1 MSATVQIDACVLC
14 GRTIEREIPAALTG
28 SWRAHAAT
36 MPLVCSPCADR
47 RDAEEAER
55 ERRRAEDAL
64 RRDAARRLRRCGL
77 PERLQRSAALGEHD
91 RAEHHRA
98 ARRWGAGELRG
109 LVLSGPVGSGK
120 TWTAAAALRELVQ
133 RRAVLWTSAPLL
145 FAQLGAPRGGER
157 HEAALELLTA
167 RTALVLDDLDKARPT
182 DYGAEQLFLAV
193 DTRVEHRKPLL
204 VTTNLTLGEL
214 ATRYPQPYG
223 EAIASRLAGY
233 CEHVELRGPD
243 RRMAG
248 LEDDL

>member
-1 MSATVQIDACVLC
+1 MTATAQLDACVRC
-14 GRTIEREIPAALTG
+14 GRAVAREIPAGLTG
-28 SWRAHAAT
+28 TWRAHAAAI
-36 MPLVCSPCADR
+36 PLVCVACANR
-47 RDAEEAER
+47 RDAEDAAL
-55 ERRRAEDAL
+55 ERRRAEEAI

-77 PERLQRSAALGEHD
+77 PKRLRHVTLSAAD
-91 RAEHHRA
+91 RELHHCA

-109 LVLSGPVGSGK
+109 LVLSGPVGTGK
-120 TWTAAAALRELVQ
+120 TWTAAAALQELVT

-145 FAQLGAPRGGER
+145 FAQLGAPRGSER
-157 HEAALELLTA
+157 HEVALDLLTA

-182 DYGAEQLFLAV
+182 DYGAEQLFLAI

-214 ATRYPQPYG
+214 AARYPQPYG

-233 CEHVELRGPD
+233 CEHVELHGPD

-248 LEDDL
+248 PGHAA

>member
-1 MSATVQIDACVLC
+1 MNVAIQVDACARC
-14 GRTIEREIPAALTG
+14 GRAVEREIPPGLTG
-28 SWRAHAAT
+28 TWLAHAVA
-36 MPLVCSPCADR
+36 MPLVCSPCSDR
-47 RDAEEAER
+47 RDVEEAEQ
-55 ERRRAEDAL
+55 ERRREQEAV
-64 RRDAARRLRRCGL
+64 RRDAARRLRRCGV
-77 PERLQRSAALGEHD
+77 PERLRDVAFGAADWEP
-91 RAEHHRA
+91 HHRA

-109 LVLSGPVGSGK
+109 LVLSGPVGTGK
-120 TWTAAAALRELVQ
+120 TWTAAAALRQLVA

-157 HEAALELLTA
+157 HDMALELLTA

-204 VTTNLTLGEL
+204 VTTNLTLAEL

-233 CEHVELRGPD
+233 CEHVELHGPD
-243 RRMAG
+243 RRMTG
-248 LEDDL
+248 LADA

>member
-1 MSATVQIDACVLC
+1 MSATVQLDTCACC
-14 GRTIEREIPAALTG
+14 GRAIERQIPAGLTG
-28 SWRAHAAT
+28 TWRVHAAT
-36 MPLVCSPCADR
+36 IPLVCGPCAER
-47 RDAEEAER
+47 REHEDAER
-55 ERRRAEDAL
+55 ERLQAQEAT

-77 PERLQRSAALGEHD
+77 PERLRQVAFGED
-91 RAEHHRA
+91 DLAEHHRA

-109 LVLSGPVGSGK
+109 LVLSGPVGTGK
-120 TWTAAAALRELVQ
+120 TWTAAAALRQLVA
-133 RRAVLWTSAPLL
+133 RRTVLWTSAPLL
-145 FAQLGAPRGGER
+145 FAQLGSPRGGER
-157 HEAALELLTA
+157 HEAALDLLTA

-214 ATRYPQPYG
+214 AARYPQPYG

-248 LEDDL
+248 AWEAR

>member
-1 MSATVQIDACVLC
+1 MSAAAQLDACVRC
-14 GRTIEREIPAALTG
+14 GRAIAREIPPGLSGT
-28 SWRAHAAT
+28 WLAHAAT
-36 MPLVCSPCADR
+36 MPLVCNACADR
-47 RDAEEAER
+47 RDAEDAAL
-55 ERRRAEDAL
+55 ERRRAEEAG

-77 PERLQRSAALGEHD
+77 PQRLRCAALADAD
-91 RAEHHRA
+91 REPHHGA

-109 LVLSGPVGSGK
+109 LVLSGPVGTGK
-120 TWTAAAALRELVQ
+120 TWTAAAALRELVV

-145 FAQLGAPRGGER
+145 FAQLGAPRGSER

-214 ATRYPQPYG
+214 AARYPQPYG

-233 CEHVELRGPD
+233 CEHVELHGPD

-248 LEDDL
+248 PGQAA

>member
-1 MSATVQIDACVLC
+1 MSATAHVDACAKC
-14 GRTIEREIPAALTG
+14 GCAVEREIPPGLTG
-28 SWRAHAAT
+28 TWLAHAAT
-36 MPLVCSPCADR
+36 MPLVCSACAAR
-47 RDAEEAER
+47 RDAEDAAQ
-55 ERRRAEDAL
+55 ERRRAEEAI
-64 RRDAARRLRRCGL
+64 RRDAARRLRSCGL
-77 PERLQRSAALGEHD
+77 PERLRRVVLTDIDRDAHHD
-91 RAEHHRA
+91 A

-109 LVLSGPVGSGK
+109 LVLSGPVGTGK
-120 TWTAAAALRELVQ
+120 TWTAAAALRELVT
-133 RRAVLWTSAPLL
+133 RRTVLWTSAPLL
-145 FAQLGAPRGGER
+145 FAQLGAPRGSER
-157 HEAALELLTA
+157 HELALELLTA

-214 ATRYPQPYG
+214 AARYPQPYG

-248 LEDDL
+248 PGHAA